1 MSYDEIKDLVV
12 YALNEGFQIHPDL
25 IRVLQDQPELI
36 PKVIEV
42 ISKKKEYGSS
52 ELTITL
58 KDIESFGL
66 NLEID
71 KTNLVINSE
80 RSLSDGLQVS
90 SYEEINLALS
100 SRFKKMKE
108 LWMQRPSKT
117 PLYPVS
123 FILSKGKEAMW
134 SFVMVVGKSMKKGL
148 EALVDDGKNVYSL
161 KVSSVKVFEG
171 LIPGMCA
178 AVKINPDGATIEDYE
193 DVEFQEIKRKKAKG
207 KIALISDLLIGSNR
221 VDGLFSSI
229 KSAKVDGVLFLGNI
243 VDSYAYIKNG
253 LPPAEGYRQAAKLV
267 SSLPSRILK
276 VFVPG
281 PLDSTGRALPQK
293 PLSYK
298 VAKDLYSTQNSRIL
312 SNPSYVTINNSLFL
326 LYNAKYLLESL
337 PEYREEEAVRKVL
350 KIRHMAPSFGTIPV
364 VPFSSDKLIV
374 EDVPDY
380 FFVGGGREKVDFI
393 YRGVWSV
400 GVPSYKACKC
410 YAIVDLGKESVEW
423 VSAG

>member
-108 LWMQRPSKT
+108 LWMQRPTKT
-117 PLYPVS
+117 PLYPVG

-178 AVKINPDGATIEDYE
+178 AVKVNPNGETIE
-193 DVEFQEIKRKKAKG
+193 G
-207 KIALISDLLIGSNR
+207 
-221 VDGLFSSI
+221 
-229 KSAKVDGVLFLGNI
+229 
-243 VDSYAYIKNG
+243 
-253 LPPAEGYRQAAKLV
+253 
-267 SSLPSRILK
+267 
-276 VFVPG
+276 
-281 PLDSTGRALPQK
+281 
-293 PLSYK
+293 
-298 VAKDLYSTQNSRIL
+298 
-312 SNPSYVTINNSLFL
+312 
-326 LYNAKYLLESL
+326 
-337 PEYREEEAVRKVL
+337 
-350 KIRHMAPSFGTIPV
+350 
-364 VPFSSDKLIV
+364 
-374 EDVPDY
+374 
-380 FFVGGGREKVDFI
+380 
-393 YRGVWSV
+393 
-400 GVPSYKACKC
+400 
-410 YAIVDLGKESVEW
+410 
-423 VSAG
+423 